1 MCIPTTTDGTIMIS
15 VTRLVDFLLFGRLF
29 KACGN
34 GFLAQIV
41 YIIGR
46 FLKKCHFSSESIFGQ
61 LFIDSGQLLTQAFW
75 SPFSVMT
82 TVYRAQAHNQASVLS
97 E

>member
-1 MCIPTTTDGTIMIS
+1 MIS

-61 LFIDSGQLLTQAFW
+61 LFIDIGQLLTQAFW
-75 SPFSVMT
+75 SPWLEVRVRSLPTSISIHQTSAT
-82 TVYRAQAHNQASVLS
+82 TKVLPNI
-97 E
+97 